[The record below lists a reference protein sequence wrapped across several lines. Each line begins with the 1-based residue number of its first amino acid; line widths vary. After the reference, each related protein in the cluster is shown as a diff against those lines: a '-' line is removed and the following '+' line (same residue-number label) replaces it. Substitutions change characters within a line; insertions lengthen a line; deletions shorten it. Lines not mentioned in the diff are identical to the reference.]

1 MAVYGNTLS
10 NNIIAIDY
18 VLQEGNQLLKLFD
31 SIQCLNEN
39 GIILEAEEKAPTFL
53 KVVGERIVNFLTK
66 LKNAIASF
74 FSKIK
79 QKVRSAIGPSSKV
92 TIADLEVIDVKGY
105 VDKWNAI
112 DDKYKLADDI
122 KRLSKGTH
130 TLYKD
135 EMEKAIE
142 ENAQPAIKEV
152 EELLDSMKEP
162 EVVTIANK
170 KASDILNELD
180 SLNIK
185 KVLNSINNTIT
196 NCHSLTVGSTMI
208 QKAEKAE
215 GSVNSFF
222 NGGTYDKMREYFA
235 AVAKYYTISSN
246 VWKEIQQD
254 VTKVYA
260 AVVQYVKSNKG
271 GSKPAEETK

>member
-1 MAVYGNTLS
+1 MAVYGNALS
-10 NNIIAIDY
+10 NNIIAMDY
-18 VLQEGNQLLKLFD
+18 VVQEGNQLLKLFD
-31 SIQCLNEN
+31 SMQCLNEN

-53 KVVGERIVNFLTK
+53 KLIGERIVNFLTK
-66 LKNAIASF
+66 LKNAIVSF
-74 FSKIK
+74 FNKIK

-92 TIADLEVIDVKGY
+92 TIADLEVINVKGY
-105 VDKWNAI
+105 VEKWNAI
-112 DDKYKLADDI
+112 DDKYKLADDM
-122 KRLSKGTH
+122 KRLLKGATV
-130 TLYKD
+130 YKD

-142 ENAQPAIKEV
+142 ENANPAIKEV

-162 EVVTIANK
+162 EVVTIADK

-180 SLNIK
+180 SLNTK

-196 NCHSLTVGSTMI
+196 NCRALTVSSTMM
-208 QKAEKAE
+208 QKAEKSR
-215 GSVNSFF
+215 GSVNSLY
-222 NGGTYDKMREYFA
+222 NGGTYDKAREYFA

>member
-10 NNIIAIDY
+10 NNLIAIDY
-18 VLQEGNQLLKLFD
+18 VVQEGNQLLKLFD
-31 SIQCLNEN
+31 SMQCLNEN

-74 FSKIK
+74 FNKIK

-105 VDKWNAI
+105 VEKWNAI
-112 DDKYKLADDI
+112 DDKYKLADDM
-122 KRLSKGTH
+122 KRLIKGVEVFE
-130 TLYKD
+130 D

-196 NCHSLTVGSTMI
+196 NCHSLTVGSTMM
-208 QKAEKAE
+208 QKAEKAR
-215 GSVNSFF
+215 GSVNSLF
-222 NGGTYDKMREYFA
+222 NGGVYDKSREYFA

-260 AVVQYVKSNKG
+260 AVIQYVKSNKG

>member
-1 MAVYGNTLS
+1 MAVYGNTIS
-10 NNIIAIDY
+10 NNLIAIDY
-18 VLQEGNQLLKLFD
+18 VVQEGNQLCKLFD
-31 SIQCLNEN
+31 SMQCLNEN

-79 QKVRSAIGPSSKV
+79 QKVRSVIGPSSKV

-105 VDKWNAI
+105 VEKWNAI

-122 KRLSKGTH
+122 KRLSKGVNEI
-130 TLYKD
+130 YKD

-208 QKAEKAE
+208 QKAEKSS

-254 VTKVYA
+254 VTKVYT
-260 AVVQYVKSNKG
+260 AVVQYVKNNKG
-271 GSKPAEETK
+271 SSKPAEETK